1 MQGLFF
7 LVCIIEI
14 VIQIVSIVKLK
25 KSKDSKYWNIFIGIT
40 IASFISDALAYSVF
54 ANNALGLSDAI
65 ACLFICG
72 FSFICNIILLIVS
85 LIVKKTI
92 KNVSIKLNRNSI
104 FMGILIIVINSIILF
119 VFPVITSNIT
129 LKSGERHVLS
139 YLNDKYGNSNY
150 RVVNVYKEYSN
161 SGMWDK
167 YLSGYY
173 YEIKSDYM
181 EDTFIV
187 SIDDNFNYIDA
198 DYFLPVYYSQKYNF
212 NYSLKYDDW
221 YTSVDYD
228 FEEFDN
234 YIKKIINE
242 QYSMNSEKIDVS
254 GIYSDY
260 VHSWSNID
268 GVEYNSNYYI
278 VSANNGKIPTTQ
290 ELINS
295 LIKYNK

>member
-1 MQGLFF
+1 MKGLFF
-7 LVCIIEI
+7 LVCVIEI
-14 VIQIVSIVKLK
+14 IIQIVSIVKLK
-25 KSKDSKYWNIFIGIT
+25 KTNDSKCWNIFIGIT

-54 ANNALGLSDAI
+54 ANNAVGLSDAI

-72 FSFICNIILLIVS
+72 FSFIINIILLIIG
-85 LIVKKTI
+85 LIIKKTV
-92 KNVSIKLNRNSI
+92 KNNTIKLDKSS
-104 FMGILIIVINSIILF
+104 FFTGILIIIINSIILF
-119 VFPVITSNIT
+119 ALPIIATNIT
-129 LKSGERHVLS
+129 LKSGDRQVVS

-150 RVVNVYKEYSN
+150 RVINVYKEYSN

-234 YIKKIINE
+234 YIKKIIDK
-242 QYSMNSEKIDVS
+242 QYPMKSEKIDVS
-254 GIYSDY
+254 GIYCDY
-260 VHSWSNID
+260 VNSWSSID

-290 ELINS
+290 ELVNQ